1 MSSPTPTGTHSS
13 SAASSSSV
21 HPQYGEGAFPATLR
35 QPPFHPDPH
44 RYAAASSPALLREA
58 EADPYDGFILRPH
71 HSANVPLVTPLRP
84 TTDTSREEWAFSPRC
99 SSAVAASGV
108 EAFAENTPEADLLGP
123 PYIPPQRLPRSPLA
137 EVPRPRRHL
146 RPVVVPMQRTYLV
159 ARWPSPP
166 MPTQRG
172 RKRSG
177 DSISADRT
185 QRSHAVA
192 APLPP
197 NMAPSAPGPSP
208 KRRRVHYVDRQCFVS
223 GDKRHETSTMLASRD
238 GRGNEAAEEPSRRAL
253 EEQGLRAAGDCGRRA
268 RRAYVIESP
277 SSSVEHGAS
286 PAAADSVP
294 QTVAEQG
301 ELAGGDSGRATRRAY
316 VIASPSSSVRHGGTP
331 AAAASVPHEQSGQV
345 VDGPSAQAVGDT
357 SGARG
362 AYLIESPL
370 FSEYRDDSY
379 GYVADDAG
387 AHDRAAAQGRS
398 PSLHYDAQAA
408 HSPRRYAGQE
418 DDSDGNRVRKEVAG
432 AATARGEE
440 SRRADGV
447 RAVVGVGAN
456 WGGDEGTDST
466 SSYSSSSS
474 GGGDFDR
481 EVERAAA
488 PHERASEVFVAYVRR
503 ASGAEAAEFGLGR
516 GAYVGRWHDMGN
528 GVDRRR

>member
-21 HPQYGEGAFPATLR
+21 HPQYGEGAFPVTLR
-35 QPPFHPDPH
+35 LPPFHPDPY

-84 TTDTSREEWAFSPRC
+84 ITDTSREEWAFSPRC
-99 SSAVAASGV
+99 LSAVAASGA
-108 EAFAENTPEADLLGP
+108 EAFAENTPEAVLPGP
-123 PYIPPQRLPRSPLA
+123 PYTPPQRLPRSAVVDLPC
-137 EVPRPRRHL
+137 PRRYL
-146 RPVVVPMQRTYLV
+146 RPMVVPMQRTYLV

-172 RKRSG
+172 RKRSA

-185 QRSHAVA
+185 QRSETVA

-208 KRRRVHYVDRQCFVS
+208 KRRRVHYVDRQPFVS
-223 GDKRHETSTMLASRD
+223 SDKRHETSTVLASR
-238 GRGNEAAEEPSRRAL
+238 GGEGNEAAAEPSRLAL
-253 EEQGLRAAGDCGRRA
+253 EEKGLRAVGDCGRRA

-301 ELAGGDSGRATRRAY
+301 ELAGGDSGRGTRRAY
-316 VIASPSSSVRHGGTP
+316 VIESPSSSVRHGGSP

-345 VDGPSAQAVGDT
+345 VDGPSAEAVGDT
-357 SGARG
+357 GGARG
-362 AYLIESPL
+362 AYVIESPR

-379 GYVADDAG
+379 AYVADDAD

-408 HSPRRYAGQE
+408 HHPRRYAGQE
-418 DDSDGNRVRKEVAG
+418 DDCVGNRAREEVAG

-440 SRRADGV
+440 ARRADGV
-447 RAVVGVGAN
+447 RAVAGVGRN
-456 WGGDEGTDST
+456 WGGDEATDST

-474 GGGDFDR
+474 GGAGFAR
-481 EVERAAA
+481 EVERTAA
-488 PHERASEVFVAYVRR
+488 
-503 ASGAEAAEFGLGR
+503 L
-516 GAYVGRWHDMGN
+516 
-528 GVDRRR
+528 